1 MKRISKNIQ
10 YAIAACLL
18 TSLSFAQE
26 LSVQASGVFN
36 SSMDNK
42 LNSAQAKTG
51 LGYHIG
57 LGYRQYIT
65 SQWSLAVEPNY
76 SSNQYNFFNK
86 GINGSYQ
93 TIDRENESFIFKYN
107 AKQYTEKL
115 ETKYFNIPL
124 TLQFETKG
132 QEVRFFVKTG
142 ALYGMAIK
150 DAASTSTLSEVQT
163 SAYYPQYNAEITS
176 PAFMGFGKFNTIE
189 SKQNIALENRWA
201 WVFETGVK
209 QFFSNKQSLYIGI
222 YVDLGLNNINKNKVE
237 NLEQINYNSTQENP
251 LQATSVLLTKGNKEY
266 EFKNYNVGVK
276 LQYAFDLRK

>member
-1 MKRISKNIQ
+1 
-10 YAIAACLL
+10 
-18 TSLSFAQE
+18 
-26 LSVQASGVFN
+26 
-36 SSMDNK
+36 
-42 LNSAQAKTG
+42 
-51 LGYHIG
+51 
-57 LGYRQYIT
+57 
-65 SQWSLAVEPNY
+65 
-76 SSNQYNFFNK
+76 
-86 GINGSYQ
+86 
-93 TIDRENESFIFKYN
+93 
-107 AKQYTEKL
+107 
-115 ETKYFNIPL
+115 
-124 TLQFETKG
+124 
-132 QEVRFFVKTG
+132 
-142 ALYGMAIK
+142 IK

-222 YVDLGLNNINKNKVE
+222 YVDLGLNNINKNKVD